1 MAAGS
6 NHVLAINHNGRAY
19 AWGSGQQNQLGRR
32 VVERSRLT
40 GLVPRE
46 FGLRGKIAKVACGS
60 YHSFAI
66 DNKGDVWSWG
76 LNSYGET
83 GINEDLGE
91 DNSSLPKPAVV
102 EGLKEFDIADISGG
116 AHHSIACTKDGKV
129 LVWGRCDGGQ
139 MGIKLEDIPSDD
151 VVKDEHGR
159 ARIVKNPTNVKAITG
174 AVYVDAGGDNCFAVN
189 NKGQAYAW
197 GFNANY
203 QTGLGG
209 DNDVT
214 EATMIAN
221 TAVKEKMI
229 VGAFSGGQFGVLV
242 GKAE

>member
-6 NHVLAINHNGRAY
+6 NHILAINNKGRAY

-66 DNKGDVWSWG
+66 DQAGAVWAWG

-91 DNSSLPKPAVV
+91 DNSSLPKPAIV
-102 EGLKEFDIADISGG
+102 ESLRNFEVTEISGG
-116 AHHSIACTKDGKV
+116 GHHSIACTKDGKA
-129 LVWGRCDGGQ
+129 LVWGRCDGAQ
-139 MGIKLEDIPSDD
+139 LGIALDQIPEEDL
-151 VVKDEHGR
+151 VKDEHGR
-159 ARIVKNPTNVKAITG
+159 PRIVKNPIQVKAIE
-174 AVYVDAGGDNCFAVN
+174 ACVSVDAGSDNSFAVTSDG
-189 NKGQAYAW
+189 KAYAW

-209 DNDVT
+209 DDDVD
-214 EATMIAN
+214 EATVIAN
-221 TAVKEKMI
+221 SAVKDKQI
-229 VGAFSGGQFGVLV
+229 IAALSGGQFGVLV
-242 GKAE
+242 GKS